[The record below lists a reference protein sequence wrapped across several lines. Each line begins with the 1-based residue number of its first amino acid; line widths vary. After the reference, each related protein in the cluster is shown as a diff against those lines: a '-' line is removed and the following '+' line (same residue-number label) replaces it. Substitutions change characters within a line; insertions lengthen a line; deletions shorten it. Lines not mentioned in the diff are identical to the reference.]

1 MIDIHFIST
10 FLLGSSGLLWI
21 TTDIKSHKLSLY
33 FLWRKSKVQGNSKIF
48 RKAKPSQAKPSQAK
62 PSQAKPSQGKPS
74 VSDGDRCG
82 DNCPL
87 FLSVSCI
94 PELIEGQW
102 NKVVGQ
108 HFIRAM
114 YLKLSWSARVQS
126 APLFYHL
133 VKVVNF
139 STLLYGHLANLP
151 GTKHTIDIIPCQLSE
166 FLTSECKTRSQSAK
180 LKFTDRHVGILL
192 SFFTQRCI

>member
-1 MIDIHFIST
+1 MIDIYFIST
-10 FLLGSSGLLWI
+10 FLLGISGLLWI

-48 RKAKPSQAKPSQAK
+48 RKAKPSQAKL
-62 PSQAKPSQGKPS
+62 SQAKPSQGKPS

-126 APLFYHL
+126 TPLF
-133 VKVVNF
+133 
-139 STLLYGHLANLP
+139 
-151 GTKHTIDIIPCQLSE
+151 
-166 FLTSECKTRSQSAK
+166 
-180 LKFTDRHVGILL
+180 L
-192 SFFTQRCI
+192 SFGQGCQFFNVALWSPGEPTWN

>member
-1 MIDIHFIST
+1 MKQ
-10 FLLGSSGLLWI
+10 SGRSAFHTSNVLEAEL
-21 TTDIKSHKLSLY
+21 K
-33 FLWRKSKVQGNSKIF
+33 
-48 RKAKPSQAKPSQAK
+48 
-62 PSQAKPSQGKPS
+62 
-74 VSDGDRCG
+74 C
-82 DNCPL
+82 
-87 FLSVSCI
+87 SCT
-94 PELIEGQW
+94 
-102 NKVVGQ
+102 V
-108 HFIRAM
+108 H
-114 YLKLSWSARVQS
+114 
-126 APLFYHL
+126 APFFYHL